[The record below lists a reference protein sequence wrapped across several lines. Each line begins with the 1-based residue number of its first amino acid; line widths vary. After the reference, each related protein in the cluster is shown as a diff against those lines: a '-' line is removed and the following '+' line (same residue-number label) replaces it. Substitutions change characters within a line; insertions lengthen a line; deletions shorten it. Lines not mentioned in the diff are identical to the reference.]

1 MRKGLRMDAYLL
13 PNAQLPLFSEERLP
27 HKPYCSNGLE
37 YGVKIRSLRHALS
50 MPYIQVNP
58 PHLCCWMLFDI
69 DREQGGSAWID
80 AGLPTPYWTAQ
91 NVTNGHAHT
100 AWGLSAP
107 VLKGDSARNAPIRY
121 LTAIEYAYRE
131 LLQADPNYT
140 SLITKNPLSG
150 LWRLLTGAN
159 ILYTLDQLAQHIELP
174 SGLDIRKYRQRH
186 EADAV
191 QYGLGRNCYIF
202 DVTRKWAYR
211 AVRQYRGVQ
220 GGYVLWLNECIHQT
234 KLYNGELLR
243 QPMSEVECNHIGRS
257 IAKYCWRMMVVDAE
271 ACDARFSAKQ
281 AARGQASG
289 KARGDAQKG
298 KKELAMLLYTEGK
311 TQVEVAKICGVS
323 QQSISKWLKEAK
335 EVASGSIERDQREV
349 NIFFDKLT
357 AVRS

>member
-1 MRKGLRMDAYLL
+1 M
-13 PNAQLPLFSEERLP
+13 
-27 HKPYCSNGLE
+27 
-37 YGVKIRSLRHALS
+37 
-50 MPYIQVNP
+50 
-58 PHLCCWMLFDI
+58 
-69 DREQGGSAWID
+69 
-80 AGLPTPYWTAQ
+80 
-91 NVTNGHAHT
+91 
-100 AWGLSAP
+100 
-107 VLKGDSARNAPIRY
+107 
-121 LTAIEYAYRE
+121 
-131 LLQADPNYT
+131 
-140 SLITKNPLSG
+140 
-150 LWRLLTGAN
+150 
-159 ILYTLDQLAQHIELP
+159 
-174 SGLDIRKYRQRH
+174 
-186 EADAV
+186 
-191 QYGLGRNCYIF
+191 
-202 DVTRKWAYR
+202 
-211 AVRQYRGVQ
+211 
-220 GGYVLWLNECIHQT
+220 LWLNECIHQT